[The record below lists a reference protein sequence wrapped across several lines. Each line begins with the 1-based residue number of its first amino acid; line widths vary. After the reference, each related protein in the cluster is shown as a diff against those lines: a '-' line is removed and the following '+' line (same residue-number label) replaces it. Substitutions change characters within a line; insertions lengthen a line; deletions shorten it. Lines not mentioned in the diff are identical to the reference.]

1 MESYNK
7 KYYEENR
14 ERLIEKAKENK
25 DKPIVIYT
33 DGSCLGNPGPGGWA
47 FIVIQKQIKSFQG
60 NDKETTNNK
69 MELTAVKEALIYVK
83 SKKKKNCVI
92 YSDSKYL
99 IDGITK
105 WMEGWKK
112 RNWYNVKNPE
122 LWKEIDLLNSK
133 LNVSYEWV
141 KAHNGDKYNEMVDQ
155 LARSQA
161 ELIKS
166 Q

>member
-1 MESYNK
+1 
-7 KYYEENR
+7 
-14 ERLIEKAKENK
+14 
-25 DKPIVIYT
+25 
-33 DGSCLGNPGPGGWA
+33 
-47 FIVIQKQIKSFQG
+47 
-60 NDKETTNNK
+60 

-141 KAHNGDKYNEMVDQ
+141 KAHNGDKYNEMVDE